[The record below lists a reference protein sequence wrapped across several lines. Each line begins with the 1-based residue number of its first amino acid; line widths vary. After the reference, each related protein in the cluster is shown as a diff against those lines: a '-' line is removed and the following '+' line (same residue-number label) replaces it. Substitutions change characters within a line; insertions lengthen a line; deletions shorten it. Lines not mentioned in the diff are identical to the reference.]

1 MADLTKDFQ
10 ERDPARNV
18 VLQSIIPFGFNF
30 QQDTVPLSQI
40 PVSLQKPESADL
52 IKQKADE
59 TALAQPATTQVAI
72 DARRQAPADKLAGKP
87 KAVVAPTQTATPAAT
102 DGNQGGQSAGEAT
115 PPAQQPTV
123 NVNVQGGE
131 KNPYENTPT
140 VTDTPDTS
148 DAVMSVVPEE
158 RKKIHTLF
166 QTLTG
171 KDAIPYGEKWRWYLQ
186 HGFTGMHGDRHQEL
200 MNQVNAET
208 NAFGGTG
215 VGRKNT
221 YGQELRAQ
229 EMKRKTLMQQWD
241 KLLWEWNHGYYS
253 GDEMSVRKF
262 NAVANKLRNAMVAE
276 GISPDLIRD
285 PSINAGGFAQ
295 GFQKDIS
302 NYRNK
307 LDWLGGWMK
316 TIEDNIAENPDW
328 LNSNQ
333 ATMEF
338 DKMSEYVILNWAQS
352 KGAIADAEKIRA
364 QVEAM
369 PEEDR
374 QYYNGFMSSF
384 FRGNAFI
391 QMQSLAK
398 QGNQHAKE
406 LVSEVKRLINYDPK
420 DARQVGGEVRGKGG
434 DHIMQLIELIR
445 ADLAG
450 NNLDLPIDLATAA
463 NAYKTSKEAF
473 DEYVMKN
480 ANVDRKMVWDSASDQ
495 LNILKDSYDRL
506 IRKGGLYQGWGY
518 DGYIASK
525 DLSAKLAEWQKN
537 DRTDS
542 VIRNARLGTGTM
554 AGDVTDPTG
563 KIVVRGGGAG
573 TTGTDTKQKPKPK
586 ALVGKNAWFNSNDGE
601 WHYMKG
607 GQDTVYKGK

>member
-10 ERDPARNV
+10 ERDPAGNV
-18 VLQSIIPFGFNF
+18 VLPSIIPFGFNF

-72 DARRQAPADKLAGKP
+72 NARRQAPADKLAGKP

-102 DGNQGGQSAGEAT
+102 GGNQGGQSAGEAT

-148 DAVMSVVPEE
+148 DAVMPVVPEE

-186 HGFTGMHGDRHQEL
+186 HGFTGMHGGLHDEL
-200 MNQVNAET
+200 MRQVEAERNAQV
-208 NAFGGTG
+208 AAG
-215 VGRKNT
+215 KNT

-391 QMQSLAK
+391 QMESLAQ

-420 DARQVGGEVRGKGG
+420 DARQVGGEVKGKGG

-473 DEYVMKN
+473 DDYVMKN

-495 LNILKDSYDRL
+495 LNILKNSYDRL
-506 IRKGGLYQGWGY
+506 IQKGGLYQGWGY
-518 DGYIASK
+518 DGHIASK

-537 DRTDS
+537 DRTDA
-542 VIRNARLGTGTM
+542 VIRNARLGTGAM
-554 AGDVTDPTG
+554 AGDVMDPTG
-563 KIVVRGGGAG
+563 KVVVRGGGAG

-586 ALVGKNAWFNSNDGE
+586 ALVGKNAWFDSNDGE

>member
-10 ERDPARNV
+10 ERDPAGNV
-18 VLQSIIPFGFNF
+18 VLPSIIPFGFNF

-72 DARRQAPADKLAGKP
+72 NARRQAPADKLAGKP

-102 DGNQGGQSAGEAT
+102 GGNQGGQSAGEAT

-148 DAVMSVVPEE
+148 DAVMPVVPEE

-186 HGFTGMHGDRHQEL
+186 HGFTGMHGGLHDEL
-200 MNQVNAET
+200 MRQVEAESNAQ
-208 NAFGGTG
+208 AAAG
-215 VGRKNT
+215 KNT

-302 NYRNK
+302 QKRND

-338 DKMSEYVILNWAQS
+338 DKMSEYIILKWAQS
-352 KGAIADAEKIRA
+352 KGVIADAEKIRA

-374 QYYNGFMSSF
+374 KYYNGFMSSF
-384 FRGNAFI
+384 LRGNALL

-406 LVSEVKRLINYDPK
+406 LVAEVHRLINYSPDE
-420 DARQVGGEVRGKGG
+420 AKGVVDEDG
-434 DHIMQLIELIR
+434 YGVKSVQNEKKIMQLIELVR
-445 ADLAG
+445 TDLAG
-450 NNLDLPIDLATAA
+450 NNLDLPIDLATALES
-463 NAYKTSKEAF
+463 YKAGKDAF
-473 DEYVMKN
+473 DDYVMKN
-480 ANVDRKMVWDSASDQ
+480 ANVDRKMVWDSAVDQ
-495 LNILKDSYDRL
+495 MNINKDAYNRL
-506 IRKGGLYQGWGY
+506 IKRGGLYQGWDY
-518 DGYIASK
+518 DGYAPTK
-525 DLSAKLAEWQKN
+525 ELSSRLAEWQAN
-537 DRTDS
+537 DRTNP
-542 VIRNARLGTGTM
+542 VIRNASLTMPSM
-554 AGDVTDPTG
+554 AGDTDDG
-563 KIVVRGGGAG
+563 IGGVEVRGGVAGATPTVG
-573 TTGTDTKQKPKPK
+573 VPKKPKGLEK
-586 ALVGKNAWFNSNDGE
+586 KNAWAVDGV
-601 WHYMKG
+601 WYYA
-607 GQDTVYKGK
+607 DNGKIKKWSGK

>member
-10 ERDPARNV
+10 ERDPAGNV
-18 VLQSIIPFGFNF
+18 VLPSIIPFGFNF

-72 DARRQAPADKLAGKP
+72 NARRQAPADKLAGKP

-102 DGNQGGQSAGEAT
+102 GGNQGGQSAGEAT

-148 DAVMSVVPEE
+148 DAVMPVVPEE

-186 HGFTGMHGDRHQEL
+186 HGFTGMHGGLHDEL
-200 MNQVNAET
+200 MRQVEAERNAQV
-208 NAFGGTG
+208 AAG
-215 VGRKNT
+215 KNT

-391 QMQSLAK
+391 QMESLAQ

-473 DEYVMKN
+473 DDYVMKN

-495 LNILKDSYDRL
+495 LNILKNSYDRL
-506 IRKGGLYQGWGY
+506 IQKGGLYQGWGY
-518 DGYIASK
+518 DGHIASK

-537 DRTDS
+537 DRTDA
-542 VIRNARLGTGTM
+542 VIRNARLGTGAM

-563 KIVVRGGGAG
+563 KVVVRGGGAG

-586 ALVGKNAWFNSNDGE
+586 ALVGKNAWFNSDDGE

>member
-10 ERDPARNV
+10 ERDPAGNV
-18 VLQSIIPFGFNF
+18 VLPSIIPFGFNF

-72 DARRQAPADKLAGKP
+72 NARRQAPADKLAGKP

-102 DGNQGGQSAGEAT
+102 GGNQGGQSAGETT

-148 DAVMSVVPEE
+148 DAVMPVVPEE

-186 HGFTGMHGDRHQEL
+186 HGFTGMHGGLHDEL
-200 MNQVNAET
+200 MRQVEAERNAQV
-208 NAFGGTG
+208 AAG
-215 VGRKNT
+215 KNT

-391 QMQSLAK
+391 QMESLAQ

-473 DEYVMKN
+473 DDYVMKN

-495 LNILKDSYDRL
+495 LNILKNSYDRL
-506 IRKGGLYQGWGY
+506 IQKGGLYQGWGY
-518 DGYIASK
+518 DGHIASK

-537 DRTDS
+537 DRTDA
-542 VIRNARLGTGTM
+542 VIRNARLGTGAM

-563 KIVVRGGGAG
+563 KVVVRGGGAG

-586 ALVGKNAWFNSNDGE
+586 ALVGKNAWFNSDDGE